1 MSARLQENDLFFHYT
16 HLIDHRAFMAVR
28 EEQRLMIDFQDYAVS
43 AQSTSQ
49 PLRSWALTGPAPP
62 PALQNVLA
70 RSLNQAIKEP
80 HTHLAVY
87 IMNRD
92 GNARLDFIQNLD
104 YKFIELLSVTFL
116 RSPEE
121 TIRAQI
127 SFRYNA
133 MRSKLAVTTARL
145 QEVTNVVKLKNPS
158 LLLALQG
165 KPGAPTPSAASAVG
179 AALATPSAAAA
190 SKGPGSTVGRL

>member
-1 MSARLQENDLFFHYT
+1 MNE
-16 HLIDHRAFMAVR
+16 
-28 EEQRLMIDFQDYAVS
+28 
-43 AQSTSQ
+43 TSL
-49 PLRSWALTGPAPP
+49 PSSM
-62 PALQNVLA
+62 QNVLA

-104 YKFIELLSVTFL
+104 YKFVELLSVTFL
-116 RSPEE
+116 RSPED
-121 TIRAQI
+121 TIRSQI

-165 KPGAPTPSAASAVG
+165 RGPGAIPAMGTMGTPTGAGGSTLGMGMGGMAGMPSGQGMQSMASKILASTTSAA
-179 AALATPSAAAA
+179 
-190 SKGPGSTVGRL
+190 R

>member
-1 MSARLQENDLFFHYT
+1 MH
-16 HLIDHRAFMAVR
+16 V
-28 EEQRLMIDFQDYAVS
+28 
-43 AQSTSQ
+43 
-49 PLRSWALTGPAPP
+49 
-62 PALQNVLA
+62 QNVLA

-104 YKFIELLSVTFL
+104 YKFVELLSVTFL
-116 RSPEE
+116 RSPED
-121 TIRAQI
+121 TIRSQI

-145 QEVTNVVKLKNPS
+145 QEVTNIVKLKNPS

-165 KPGAPTPSAASAVG
+165 KGPAAGAGGMPSMPSGQGMVPAPAQAGANAAMMGTATKILAGTTSAA
-179 AALATPSAAAA
+179 
-190 SKGPGSTVGRL
+190 R